1 MPNNLR
7 QFERHAANT
16 FCLIET
22 DSRLIKAYFVDY
34 SQVGCLLRIEKVVA
48 PKRQIAL
55 IYPNDKSDF
64 VKMAGYTV
72 HVHEKNGLY
81 YLGVQFMALI
91 SR

>member
-7 QFERHAANT
+7 QFSRYPSNT

-34 SQVGCLLRIEKVVA
+34 SQMGCLLRTEKTVA

-64 VKMAGYTV
+64 VKMAGYSV
-72 HVHEKNGLY
+72 HTLEKNGLY
-81 YLGVQFMALI
+81 FLGVQFMALI